1 MDAKRTEA
9 TSMMLDAL
17 SFTANIDLRR
27 LHGGNYV
34 DVLKARVRA
43 MAAINAFK
51 EATRTEVA

>member
-1 MDAKRTEA
+1 MDEKTTEA
-9 TSMMLDAL
+9 ISMMLDAL
-17 SFTANIDLRR
+17 TFLVNIDLRR